1 MKNIPEHFTTE
12 LDNKLKVVVV
22 PINRGS
28 NVISTNIFYRVGS
41 RDEQLGKSGLA
52 HMLEHLS
59 FKSTKNLKSGEFD
72 KIVKNFG
79 GVNNASTSFDS
90 THYFIKSTTE
100 HLEKSLNLFAELMSN
115 LKLLDSEF
123 QVERKVVLEER
134 DWRIEG
140 SPFGKIYSELFNL
153 AFIYHPY
160 HWLPIGF
167 ADDIKSWTIEDIRDF
182 YNKFYQPQNAIL
194 VIAGDIK
201 PETVFKLAKQ
211 EFGHIKN
218 STEKIIRR
226 QFVEPHQKSARRS
239 IIRDENGKN
248 KIDYLMIGFKTPNFE
263 HEDQPALSFISKILA
278 GLESSRL
285 DNKIIKRK
293 ELANSVSSSNY
304 QEIDPSLFIISA
316 FGNPNISAE
325 KIEKQIWKEL
335 EILKTKKVTQEE
347 FARVQ
352 INLKKG
358 LLTSF
363 TSALPTANIFGNFF
377 VKGNIELLLQM
388 EENLKKLTPEK
399 IIEVANK
406 YFKDESSTT
415 IIFKA

>member
-1 MKNIPEHFTTE
+1 
-12 LDNKLKVVVV
+12 
-22 PINRGS
+22 
-28 NVISTNIFYRVGS
+28 
-41 RDEQLGKSGLA
+41 
-52 HMLEHLS
+52 
-59 FKSTKNLKSGEFD
+59 
-72 KIVKNFG
+72 
-79 GVNNASTSFDS
+79 
-90 THYFIKSTTE
+90 
-100 HLEKSLNLFAELMSN
+100 
-115 LKLLDSEF
+115 
-123 QVERKVVLEER
+123 
-134 DWRIEG
+134 
-140 SPFGKIYSELFNL
+140 
-153 AFIYHPY
+153 
-160 HWLPIGF
+160 
-167 ADDIKSWTIEDIRDF
+167 
-182 YNKFYQPQNAIL
+182 
-194 VIAGDIK
+194 
-201 PETVFKLAKQ
+201 
-211 EFGHIKN
+211 
-218 STEKIIRR
+218 
-226 QFVEPHQKSARRS
+226 
-239 IIRDENGKN
+239 
-248 KIDYLMIGFKTPNFE
+248 MIGFKTPNFE

-377 VKGNIELLLQM
+377 VKGNIEFLLQM